1 MNYDCKKFIPG
12 KKYFSDDL
20 SQSSNHELDKNYKS
34 DEEDYKMLCNL
45 ISTRYFFRG
54 SLEYHYFIEV
64 FKEVV
69 EKRIEDPKGR
79 LTRLVKYTTG
89 QAKNLIKHCMQQPS
103 TTLNGMEL
111 LESRHG
117 HPLKILAFYQREI
130 KKWPSIRAGD
140 STTFKQVTIFSSNY
154 KSWLRNCM

>member
-1 MNYDCKKFIPG
+1 MRKIIRCFAILFLLDT
-12 KKYFSDDL
+12 FSGDP
-20 SQSSNHELDKNYKS
+20 
-34 DEEDYKMLCNL
+34 
-45 ISTRYFFRG
+45 
-54 SLEYHYFIEV
+54 LEYHYFIEV

-69 EKRIEDPKGR
+69 EKRIEEPKGR

-111 LESRHG
+111 LESRHE